1 MENNIKQRLMDFLA
15 FKKIGQGK
23 FESMTKLSNGYINNL
38 KSSIGSDKLQNII
51 YVFPDLN
58 ILWLLTGNGNMI
70 NSLELQN
77 EVADPPTEYKVNIID
92 YKNKYLEVLEEIKN
106 LSKETIKLQ
115 NKIITLQE
123 GLILNN
129 KKRQNNHDAVH
140 EM

>member
-70 NSLELQN
+70 
-77 EVADPPTEYKVNIID
+77 KV
-92 YKNKYLEVLEEIKN
+92 
-106 LSKETIKLQ
+106 Q
-115 NKIITLQE
+115 
-123 GLILNN
+123 
-129 KKRQNNHDAVH
+129 
-140 EM
+140 